1 MMDREISQKRT
12 KAAGQNIKERDY
24 WLNRFS
30 GEWTKSVFPYDHSK
44 SGRQESPGSIH
55 FRFDG
60 DELSNLE
67 RLSSGSDHRLFM
79 ILVSQLAV
87 LFYRYTGSN
96 DIIVG
101 APIVKQDVEGDFINT
116 VLALRNTFE
125 RGTTFKELLLQ
136 VRQRVVEAAEH
147 QNYPM
152 EALLHK
158 LNLKED
164 GSGGFPL
171 FGTAVLLE
179 NIHDR
184 RYIGHIP
191 VDMLFTFRRVEGA
204 VEGLLEYNTMYYT
217 ASTAEGITGHFKYLA
232 AQLTAA
238 LDTPLSDIEIL
249 SEKEKQ
255 QLLVEFNNTDGDYPE
270 GKTIHGWFEEQALQT
285 PDAVALNMSYRTNRT
300 YSTYMTYDELN
311 RKANG
316 LACGLRARG
325 VGPDI
330 VVGLLVERSL
340 EMMVGLLGIL
350 KAGGAF
356 LPIDNNY
363 PDDRKNYMFADSGI
377 ELLLTDGAIDLPAG
391 VEALDITSPRL
402 YTGDE
407 TNPPHINSASDLV
420 YLIYTSGSTG
430 RPKGVMLEHKNVVN
444 LIHFDFVYTNM
455 DFRKVLQFHTIGF
468 DASFHEIFCALLS
481 GGTSYLIREETRADI
496 PALFEVV
503 EKNGIMT
510 LFLPMSYL
518 RMIFNEESYVD
529 LIPGCVRHIQ
539 TAGEQVVVSQRFR
552 QYLKENKVFLHNHY
566 GPAETH
572 VVTALTLDPAEDI
585 PELPTIGKPILNTQ
599 IYILDKDGQLLPVGV
614 PGELYIG
621 GVQVGRGYLERP
633 DLTAERF
640 NVFLKKNLRENR
652 TYRTGDLARWL
663 PGGNVEFL
671 GRVDKQVKIRGFRV
685 EPGEIES
692 RLMDT
697 GFIKEAAVL
706 DRTDE
711 KGDKFLCAY
720 VVSDRKTD
728 GGELRDILSGVLPD
742 YMVPSYFI
750 QLEEIPLT
758 PNGKVDRDRL
768 RAMEITAGSS
778 AYAPPRDELEN
789 KLCTLWAE
797 ILGLEK
803 DTVGIDDNF
812 FQLGGHSLKATILIT
827 RMQKV
832 FNIKLSLGE
841 IFNRPTVRG
850 LAEFVRGAGK
860 GTFKAIM
867 PVAERPYYPMSS
879 SQKRMYILNQLEKE
893 STNYNMPAALKVEGD
908 ISREKLEDVFRELI
922 RRQEGLRTCFVLVDG
937 EAVQKVVKAEDIDFK
952 IQYGETPDMEGF
964 VKPFDLSTAPLL
976 RVGLVKLGEREHLL
990 MVDIHHIIG
999 DGVSLGILVRE
1010 FTRIYEGEDLSP
1022 LTIQYRDYSVWQ
1034 QELARSGELKRQE
1047 TYWLEQLGGEIPR
1060 LNLPLDFPRPSMMSF
1075 VGHWTGFEIRSETA
1089 AKLRVLAD
1097 EHNVTLFMVML
1108 AAYNILLFK
1117 YTGSETVMV
1126 GTAIAGR
1133 SHPDLENIIGVFL
1146 NTLVLKN
1153 DLRGGMTFAEFLGV
1167 VGKNAMDAYSNQ
1179 DYQFEELVEKL
1190 GLRRDY
1196 SRNPVFDT
1204 MLNFVNMEIPEVR
1217 LRDLRL
1223 TPLQM
1228 EQRAV
1233 KFDIKINVRDEGEG
1247 LRCTL
1252 DYSTELFRQETMDS
1266 FIGNY
1271 IKILETVVGDPAVT
1285 ISNIGLIS
1293 EVEKRKMEKDF
1304 AEELEYEF

>member
-1 MMDREISQKRT
+1 M
-12 KAAGQNIKERDY
+12 ERDY

-30 GEWTKSVFPYDHSK
+30 GEWTRSGFPYDHLN
-44 SGRQESPGSIH
+44 GGQQESFGLLY
-55 FRFDG
+55 FRLDG
-60 DELSNLE
+60 ESFSNLE

-79 ILVSQLAV
+79 ILLSQLSV
-87 LFYRYTGSN
+87 LFYKYTGST
-96 DIIVG
+96 DVIVG

-116 VLALRNTFE
+116 VLALRNTFHRE
-125 RGTTFKELLLQ
+125 TTFKELLLQ
-136 VRQRVVEAAEH
+136 VRQTVVEAAEH
-147 QNYPM
+147 QNYPI

-171 FGTAVLLE
+171 FSTALLLE
-179 NIHDR
+179 NIHCRD
-184 RYIGHIP
+184 YIKHIP
-191 VDMLFTFRRVEGA
+191 VDMQFSFRRVEGA
-204 VEGLLEYNTMYYT
+204 VEGKLEYDPAHYKSSTMK
-217 ASTAEGITGHFKYLA
+217 GITRHFKFLA
-232 AQLTAA
+232 LHLRSF
-238 LDTPLSDIEIL
+238 LDTPLLEIEIL
-249 SEKEKQ
+249 SAEEKK
-255 QLLVEFNNTDGDYPE
+255 QLLKEFNDTDGDYPE
-270 GKTIHGWFEEQALQT
+270 GKTIHQWFEEQVLRT
-285 PDAVALNMSYRTNRT
+285 PDTAALNMSYSNDT
-300 YSTYMTYDELN
+300 SYMTYYELN
-311 RKANG
+311 RKSNRLAN
-316 LACGLRARG
+316 CLRKKG

-330 VVGLLVERSL
+330 IVGLLVERSL
-340 EMMVGLLGIL
+340 EMIVGLLGIL

-363 PDDRKNYMFADSGI
+363 PDDRKGYMFTDSGI
-377 ELLLTDGAIDLPAG
+377 NLLLTDGTIDLPVG
-391 VEALDITSPRL
+391 VETLDITSPRH
-402 YTGDE
+402 YIGDDA
-407 TNPPHINSASDLV
+407 NPPHMNSASDLV

-444 LIHFDFVYTNM
+444 LIHFDFVFTNM
-455 DFRKVLQFHTIGF
+455 DFSKVLQFHTIGF

-503 EKNGIMT
+503 EKNCIMT

-518 RMIFNEESYVD
+518 RMIFNEESHTH
-529 LIPGCVRHIQ
+529 LIPRCVRHIQ
-539 TAGEQVVVSQRFR
+539 TAGEQVVVSHRFR
-552 QYLKENKVFLHNHY
+552 QYLKESNVYLHNHY

-599 IYILDKDGQLLPVGV
+599 IYILDKDGQLSPVGV

-621 GVQVGRGYLERP
+621 GIQVGRGYLERP

-640 NVFLKKNLRENR
+640 NFFIKENR

-663 PGGNVEFL
+663 PDGNIDFL

-685 EPGEIES
+685 EPGEVES
-692 RLMDT
+692 RLVD
-697 GFIKEAAVL
+697 IDYIREASVL

-720 VVSDRKTD
+720 VVSNKQTN
-728 GGELRDILSGVLPD
+728 GMELRERLSEVLPD
-742 YMVPSYFI
+742 FMIPSFFI

-758 PNGKVDRDRL
+758 PNGKVDRDKL
-768 RAMEITAGSS
+768 RAMEVIAESNT
-778 AYAPPRDELEN
+778 YAPPRDELEN
-789 KLCTLWAE
+789 KLCELWAE

-803 DTVGIDDNF
+803 SKIGIDDNF

-827 RMQKV
+827 RTQKV
-832 FNIKLSLGE
+832 LNIKLSLGE
-841 IFNRPTVRG
+841 IFSQPTVRG
-850 LAEFVRGAGK
+850 MAEFAKNAK
-860 GTFKAIM
+860 GNTLPAIK
-867 PVAERPYYPMSS
+867 PVEERLYYPMSS

-893 STNYNMPAALKVEGD
+893 STNYNMPAALTVEGE
-908 ISREKLEDVFRELI
+908 ISREKFEQVFLALI

-937 EAVQKVVKAEDIDFK
+937 EPVQKVEQIENIHFK
-952 IQYGETPDMEGF
+952 IYDGETLDMGGF
-964 VKPFDLSTAPLL
+964 VRPFDLSSAPLL
-976 RVGLVKLGEREHLL
+976 RVGLVKLEEKKHIL

-1010 FTRIYEGEDLSP
+1010 FTRIYGGETLST
-1022 LTIQYRDYSVWQ
+1022 LTIQYKDYSVWQ
-1034 QELARSGELKRQE
+1034 QELARSGELKKQE
-1047 TYWLEQLGGEIPR
+1047 IYWLEQLSEEIPQ
-1060 LNLPLDFPRPSMMSF
+1060 LNLPFDFTRPAMMRF
-1075 VGHWTGFEIRSETA
+1075 VGRWLDFEIRVETA
-1089 AKLRVLAD
+1089 AKLRELAD
-1097 EHNVTLFMVML
+1097 EYNVTLFMVVL
-1108 AAYNILLFK
+1108 AAYNILLYK
-1117 YTGSETVMV
+1117 YTGNETIMV

-1153 DLRGGMTFAEFLGV
+1153 NPRSNITFVEFLAE
-1167 VGKNAMDAYSNQ
+1167 VGKRALEAYENQ

-1217 LRDLRL
+1217 LKDLRL
-1223 TPLQM
+1223 TPVKM
-1228 EQRAV
+1228 EQTAV
-1233 KFDIKINVRDEGEG
+1233 KFDIKINVRDEGES

-1252 DYSTELFRQETMDS
+1252 DYSTELFKQETMDS
-1266 FIGNY
+1266 FIGNFV
-1271 IKILETVVGDPAVT
+1271 KIMETVAKDPTVK

-1293 EVEKRKMEKDF
+1293 EGERRKLEKEF
-1304 AEELEYEF
+1304 NEELEYEF